1 MTVPA
6 WSRDTN
12 TMAETILGVADQPE
26 RPRQTVQRPLRGVVL
41 VVLALM
47 SFSCSD
53 CCAKYLSASLPSVEI
68 AWLRY
73 AAFTLL
79 AIVAVVSSGQAPV
92 TARPFLACFR
102 GLAMFGSAIFFI
114 MALGRMPIADATATS
129 FSSPLIITLLA
140 ILVLGEKIPP
150 WRWAMLGLGVIG
162 MLLIV
167 RPGTSAFNPAAIF
180 ALLCAFSWATGAV
193 ITRKMHD
200 AELPLTLLFYTA
212 IAGFTV
218 SSVLLPF
225 VWQSPTAAQWAIGTT
240 MGGCTT
246 LAHWLI
252 IQAHRHAGASVLAP
266 FSYTQLLWS
275 TLFGIALFGTVPG
288 TTTLL
293 GAGIIIATGLYG
305 YFREHRADRYGRRAL

>member
-1 MTVPA
+1 MADRLLDVAEHPDLSPTV
-6 WSRDTN
+6 
-12 TMAETILGVADQPE
+12 
-26 RPRQTVQRPLRGVVL
+26 VQRPLRGILLVL
-41 VVLALM
+41 LSLM

-53 CCAKYLSASLPSVEI
+53 CCAKYLSASLPSIEI

-79 AIVAVVSSGQAPV
+79 ATIAVIASGRAPV
-92 TARPFLACFR
+92 TRRPGLACFR

-150 WRWAMLGLGVIG
+150 WRWVMLGLGVVG

-193 ITRKMHD
+193 ITRKMHE
-200 AELPLTLLFYTA
+200 AEIPLTLLFYTA
-212 IAGFTV
+212 VAGFAV
-218 SSVLLPF
+218 STVLLPY
-225 VWQSPTAAQWAIGTT
+225 VWQPPTWQQWVIGTT
-240 MGGCTT
+240 MGCCTT
-246 LAHWLI
+246 LAHWLVI
-252 IQAHRHAGASVLAP
+252 RAHRHAGASVLAP

-275 TLFGIALFGTVPG
+275 TLFGMALFGTVPG
-288 TTTLL
+288 ATTLL

-305 YFREHRADRYGRRAL
+305 YFREHRAGRPVSASV

>member
-1 MTVPA
+1 MADTVL
-6 WSRDTN
+6 D
-12 TMAETILGVADQPE
+12 VVDQPDV
-26 RPRQTVQRPLRGVVL
+26 RTLPVQRPLRGITLVL
-41 VVLALM
+41 LSLM

-53 CCAKYLSASLPSVEI
+53 CCAKYLSASLPSIEI

-73 AAFTLL
+73 AAFTVL
-79 AIVAVVSSGQAPV
+79 ATIAVIASGRAPV
-92 TARPFLACFR
+92 TQRPGLVCFR

-150 WRWAMLGLGVIG
+150 WRWAMLGLGVVG

-193 ITRKMHD
+193 ITRKMHS
-200 AELPLTLLFYTA
+200 AEAPLTLLFYTA
-212 IAGFTV
+212 VAGFVVSTV
-218 SSVLLPF
+218 QLPF
-225 VWQSPTAAQWAIGTT
+225 VWHAPTGRQWLIGTT
-240 MGGCTT
+240 MGCCTT
-246 LAHWLI
+246 LAHWLVI
-252 IQAHRHAGASVLAP
+252 RAHRHAGASVLAP

-275 TLFGIALFGTVPG
+275 TLFGMVLFGTTPG
-288 TTTLL
+288 VTTLV
-293 GAGIIIATGLYG
+293 GAGIIISTGLYG
-305 YFREHRADRYGRRAL
+305 YFREHRAGRPARPSAQGA

>member
-1 MTVPA
+1 
-6 WSRDTN
+6 
-12 TMAETILGVADQPE
+12 MAETILGAADQPDL
-26 RPRQTVQRPLRGVVL
+26 PPIAVQRPLRGVVL

-53 CCAKYLSASLPSVEI
+53 CCAKYLSGSLPAIEI

-73 AAFTLL
+73 ASFTLL
-79 AIVAVVSSGQAPV
+79 AATAVVASGRAPV
-92 TARPFLACFR
+92 TRRPGLACFR

-140 ILVLGEKIPP
+140 ILVLGERIPP
-150 WRWAMLGLGVIG
+150 WRWAMLALGVLG

-200 AELPLTLLFYTA
+200 AEVPLTLLFYTA
-212 IAGFTV
+212 IVGFAV
-218 SSVLLPF
+218 SSALLPL
-225 VWQSPTAAQWAIGTT
+225 VWQAPSLRQWAIGTA

-246 LAHWLI
+246 LAHWLVI
-252 IQAHRHAGASVLAP
+252 RAHRHAGASVLAP

-275 TLFGIALFGTVPG
+275 TLFGMALFGTVPG
-288 TTTLL
+288 ATTLL

-305 YFREHRADRYGRRAL
+305 YFREHRADRRGNPR

>member
-1 MTVPA
+1 
-6 WSRDTN
+6 
-12 TMAETILGVADQPE
+12 MADSSLDVADQPDLT
-26 RPRQTVQRPLRGVVL
+26 RLAAQRPVRGILL

-53 CCAKYLSASLPSVEI
+53 CCAKYLSTSLPSVEI

-73 AAFTLL
+73 ASFTAL
-79 AIVAVVSSGQAPV
+79 AIIAVIASGRAPV
-92 TARPFLACFR
+92 TRRPVLACFR

-150 WRWAMLGLGVIG
+150 WRWVMLGLGVVG

-167 RPGTSAFNPAAIF
+167 RPGTSTFNPAAIF
-180 ALLCAFSWATGAV
+180 ALLCALSWATGAV

-200 AELPLTLLFYTA
+200 AEIPLTLLFYTA
-212 IAGFTV
+212 IAGFIV
-218 SSVLLPF
+218 STALLPF
-225 VWQSPTAAQWAIGTT
+225 VWQPPTPAQWVIGTT
-240 MGGCTT
+240 MGCCTT
-246 LAHWLI
+246 LAHWLVI
-252 IQAHRHAGASVLAP
+252 RAHRHAGASVLAP

-275 TLFGIALFGTVPG
+275 TLFGMLLFGTVPG
-288 TTTLL
+288 AMTLT

-305 YFREHRADRYGRRAL
+305 YFREHMSGRKA